1 MTESKIQSNIVAGT
15 YCSGFASGCTF
26 TKTELLKMIL
36 GQAWSRVKP
45 RSVLWCQALEILRGQ
60 KIKLNQTVS
69 KIKLFLK
76 KENLA

>member
-1 MTESKIQSNIVAGT
+1 MVLLQGARLRKQSVL
-15 YCSGFASGCTF
+15 
-26 TKTELLKMIL
+26 KTAVL